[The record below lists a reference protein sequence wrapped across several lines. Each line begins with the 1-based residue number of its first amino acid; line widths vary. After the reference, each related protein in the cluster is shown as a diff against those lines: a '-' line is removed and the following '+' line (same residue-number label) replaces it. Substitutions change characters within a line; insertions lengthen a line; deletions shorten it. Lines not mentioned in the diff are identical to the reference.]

1 MDLKFDKNYYSIE
14 IFFALLRAG
23 LFPAHGEEGRDN
35 DSFPKDVDW
44 ELVYQ
49 FAREQ
54 SVQGLVLQG
63 IDSLRNLRVG
73 FDVAFPKN
81 LLLQWIGEVQMIE
94 KRNKAM
100 NAFVADLI
108 DKLRNLDI
116 YAILV
121 KGQGLAQCYERP
133 FWRSCGD
140 VDLLLSEDNYD
151 KAKRFLIPLASE
163 VEIEHKVFKHLGM
176 SIFGWEVELHGCL
189 QVGMPRRI
197 NHELKDIE
205 IDTFY
210 RGNIRSWLNGQTQ
223 VFMLGKENDIVYVF
237 VHFLNHFYKE
247 GVGLRQI
254 CDWCRLIWTYRNE
267 IDENKIGRYIKKMG
281 LISEWKAFGAFAVEY
296 LGMPKRAM
304 PYYSADVKWKKKT
317 EKICAFILKTG
328 NMGHNR
334 DMSHFSNKPYLVR
347 KCVSLCRRIG
357 DLINHAYIFPLN
369 SLRLFPIIVFNG
381 VRSVMKGE

>member
-1 MDLKFDKNYYSIE
+1 
-14 IFFALLRAG
+14 
-23 LFPAHGEEGRDN
+23 
-35 DSFPKDVDW
+35 
-44 ELVYQ
+44 
-49 FAREQ
+49 
-54 SVQGLVLQG
+54 
-63 IDSLRNLRVG
+63 
-73 FDVAFPKN
+73 
-81 LLLQWIGEVQMIE
+81 
-94 KRNKAM
+94 
-100 NAFVADLI
+100 
-108 DKLRNLDI
+108 
-116 YAILV
+116 
-121 KGQGLAQCYERP
+121 
-133 FWRSCGD
+133 
-140 VDLLLSEDNYD
+140 
-151 KAKRFLIPLASE
+151 
-163 VEIEHKVFKHLGM
+163 
-176 SIFGWEVELHGCL
+176 
-189 QVGMPRRI
+189 
-197 NHELKDIE
+197 
-205 IDTFY
+205 
-210 RGNIRSWLNGQTQ
+210 
-223 VFMLGKENDIVYVF
+223 MLGIENDVFYVF